1 MPDCQMALP
10 LLKALC
16 DETRLN
22 ILKMLDAKGEL
33 CACRIQ
39 DAFQCTQ
46 PTISYHMKVLVDAGL
61 VSARK
66 EGCLTCY
73 RVTPGV
79 VCAIEDLLGE
89 IAALVKEGG
98 KVCS

>member
-1 MPDCQMALP
+1 MANYQPALP

-16 DETRLN
+16 DETRLS
-22 ILKMLDAKGEL
+22 IISMLAEGEM

-46 PTISYHMKVLVDAGL
+46 PTISYHMRVLVDAGL
-61 VSARK
+61 VTPRK

-73 RVTPGV
+73 SVVPGV
-79 VCAIEDLLGE
+79 VPAVEALLAAFDGIAGGGE
-89 IAALVKEGG
+89 RNI
-98 KVCS
+98 S